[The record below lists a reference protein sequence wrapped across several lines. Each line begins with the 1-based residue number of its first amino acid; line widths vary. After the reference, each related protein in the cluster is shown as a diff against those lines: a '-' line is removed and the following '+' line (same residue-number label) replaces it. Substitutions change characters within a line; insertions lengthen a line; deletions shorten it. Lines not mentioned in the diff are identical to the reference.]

1 MTKSADH
8 TIQDFTPSAFIQTA
22 LDNDVLKFGEFTLKS
37 GRVSPYFFNAG
48 LLATGQAL
56 SLLAQG
62 YANALAKVTQDSKQ
76 LVIFGAAYKGIPF
89 VAATAQALWQHH
101 GINAQWGYNRKEAK
115 THGESGNLVGANLT
129 GKSVWILDDVITAGT
144 AMREVMTL
152 LDGVGAS
159 VAGIIVALDRKEKGQ
174 TDTSAMLE
182 LQQQLNVP
190 VQALVSIDDLINHLQ
205 THEQTEHL
213 QKMLAYREQY
223 GV

>member
-1 MTKSADH
+1 
-8 TIQDFTPSAFIQTA
+8 
-22 LDNDVLKFGEFTLKS
+22 
-37 GRVSPYFFNAG
+37 
-48 LLATGQAL
+48 
-56 SLLAQG
+56 
-62 YANALAKVTQDSKQ
+62 
-76 LVIFGAAYKGIPF
+76 
-89 VAATAQALWQHH
+89 
-101 GINAQWGYNRKEAK
+101 
-115 THGESGNLVGANLT
+115 
-129 GKSVWILDDVITAGT
+129 
-144 AMREVMTL
+144 MREVMAL